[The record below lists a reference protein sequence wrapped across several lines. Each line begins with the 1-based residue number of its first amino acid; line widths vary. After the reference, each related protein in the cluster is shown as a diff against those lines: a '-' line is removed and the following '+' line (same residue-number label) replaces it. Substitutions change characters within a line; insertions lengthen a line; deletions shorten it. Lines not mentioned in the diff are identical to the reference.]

1 MTDKMTV
8 AIAAGGTAGHINP
21 ALALAEELRDRGHHV
36 VFVGQSRKLEGRL
49 VPEAGF
55 DFVPIT
61 VTGFDRSRPWTAL
74 TSLWRVNKAKRAL
87 ASHFSKVGKP
97 DAAIGFGAYVEVPLL
112 GWCKGAGVPYLLH
125 EQNSVPGLANK
136 MMNSHAARVCI
147 SVPAARSVF
156 EREGDPD
163 HVLMTGNPVRRSV
176 IEGDR
181 ARGRKALGVPEDAT
195 LLLVF
200 GGSLGAQHLNERVA
214 SLKNELLSR
223 KNLYVLHSTG
233 ADGFEETERAFGADA
248 RGGEALPRPALHRQH
263 GRYAGCCRFG
273 ALAFGRIERGRD
285 RCTRRAFGARA
296 VPACD
301 GRPPNHQCPVS
312 GRRRGRRALRRCR
325 YRRFC
330 LCR

>member
-181 ARGRKALGVPEDAT
+181 ACGRKALGVPEDAT

-214 SLKNELLSR
+214 SLKTSC
-223 KNLYVLHSTG
+223 
-233 ADGFEETERAFGADA
+233 FRA
-248 RGGEALPRPALHRQH
+248 RTSM
-263 GRYAGCCRFG
+263 CC
-273 ALAFGRIERGRD
+273 I
-285 RCTRRAFGARA
+285 RR
-296 VPACD
+296 VPT
-301 GRPPNHQCPVS
+301 
-312 GRRRGRRALRRCR
+312 ALRRPSALWR
-325 YRRFC
+325 
-330 LCR
+330 

>member
-36 VFVGQSRKLEGRL
+36 VFVGQSHKLEGRL

-74 TSLWRVNKAKRAL
+74 TSLWRVNKAKRSL

-112 GWCKGAGVPYLLH
+112 GWCKDAGVPYLLH

-136 MMNSHAARVCI
+136 MMSSHAARVCI

-156 EREGDPD
+156 EREGDPE

-181 ARGRKALGVPEDAT
+181 ARGREALGVPEDAV

-214 SLKNELLSR
+214 SLKGELLSR
-223 KNLYVLHSTG
+223 DNLYILHSTG
-233 ADGFEETERAFGADA
+233 ADGFEDT
-248 RGGEALPRPALHRQH
+248 
-263 GRYAGCCRFG
+263 
-273 ALAFGRIERGRD
+273 
-285 RCTRRAFGARA
+285 
-296 VPACD
+296 
-301 GRPPNHQCPVS
+301 
-312 GRRRGRRALRRCR
+312 
-325 YRRFC
+325 
-330 LCR
+330 

>member
-1 MTDKMTV
+1 M
-8 AIAAGGTAGHINP
+8 P
-21 ALALAEELRDRGHHV
+21 
-36 VFVGQSRKLEGRL
+36 
-49 VPEAGF
+49 
-55 DFVPIT
+55 
-61 VTGFDRSRPWTAL
+61 
-74 TSLWRVNKAKRAL
+74 
-87 ASHFSKVGKP
+87 
-97 DAAIGFGAYVEVPLL
+97 AIGFGAYVEVPLL

-163 HVLMTGNPVRRSV
+163 HVLLTGNPVRRSV

-200 GGSLGAQHLNERVA
+200 GGSLGAQHLNERVV

-233 ADGFEETERAFGADA
+233 ADGFEETERALALTPEEAKRYRVQPYIDNMGDMLAAADLVLSRSGASSV
-248 RGGEALPRPALHRQH
+248 
-263 GRYAGCCRFG
+263 
-273 ALAFGRIERGRD
+273 GRD

-301 GRPPNHQCPVS
+301 GRPPNHQCPLS
-312 GRRRGRRALRRCR
+312 GRRWGRRALRRCR